1 MNSREELN
9 LHSLSVPPTFPLMLP
24 FDAGGRSQK
33 KQRQKGEL
41 NIQSKVTI
49 HCKRN
54 YSGG

>member
-9 LHSLSVPPTFPLMLP
+9 LNSLSVPPPFPLMLP